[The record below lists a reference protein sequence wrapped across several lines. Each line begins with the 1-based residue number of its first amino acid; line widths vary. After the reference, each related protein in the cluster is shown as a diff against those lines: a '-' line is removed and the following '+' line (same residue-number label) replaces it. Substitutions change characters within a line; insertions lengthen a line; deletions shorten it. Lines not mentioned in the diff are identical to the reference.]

1 MSIFC
6 RHPTEFQKVW
16 PDIVKE
22 QWFKTDAYVVSYPTC
37 TKNIEWYLTEMFH
50 FNMIFHAL
58 FWSKNLVT
66 LVTGKLF
73 RFRFLIVMNKG
84 FMSERTIHI
93 LRKHIVRLFGPS
105 PLYFFKN
112 EILKISQKNSH
123 FLTPSPSM

>member
-50 FNMIFHAL
+50 FHMIFHAL
-58 FWSKNLVT
+58 FRSKNLVT

-84 FMSERTIHI
+84 FMSDQIIHSVPRAFDYCATDI
-93 LRKHIVRLFGPS
+93 TDAVANLMLWSG
-105 PLYFFKN
+105 
-112 EILKISQKNSH
+112 H
-123 FLTPSPSM
+123 FLQTEYALSKAL